1 MVIVIGATGFIG
13 MYTVD
18 RFLEEGYE
26 VLATGRNA
34 IMKQELEAKG
44 VTCVSLDISKKE
56 DFDKL
61 PTEGVE
67 GVILLAGLLPA
78 NAPVDISADENAADY
93 IRINV
98 EGTINVLE
106 YCRKNGIKKVIS
118 TSSYADVRNAW
129 KKGVALKETEPRDFM
144 YTGDHAV
151 YVISKNA
158 ANDVMEYY
166 NEQHGMQCAS
176 FRLPPVYGVGLILR
190 FM

>member
-98 EGTINVLE
+98 EGTVNVLE
-106 YCRKNGIKKVIS
+106 YCRKNGMEK
-118 TSSYADVRNAW
+118 RRC
-129 KKGVALKETEPRDFM
+129 LKRDRAERF
-144 YTGDHAV
+144 HV
-151 YVISKNA
+151 YRRPCSICDFQKCS
-158 ANDVMEYY
+158 
-166 NEQHGMQCAS
+166 Q
-176 FRLPPVYGVGLILR
+176 
-190 FM
+190 

>member
-67 GVILLAGLLPA
+67 GVILLAGIGCIFG
-78 NAPVDISADENAADY
+78 NHIYRMVSCIHKIS
-93 IRINV
+93 
-98 EGTINVLE
+98 
-106 YCRKNGIKKVIS
+106 
-118 TSSYADVRNAW
+118 
-129 KKGVALKETEPRDFM
+129 
-144 YTGDHAV
+144 
-151 YVISKNA
+151 
-158 ANDVMEYY
+158 
-166 NEQHGMQCAS
+166 
-176 FRLPPVYGVGLILR
+176 RLCL
-190 FM
+190 F

>member
-1 MVIVIGATGFIG
+1 MVIIIGATGFIG

-67 GVILLAGLLPA
+67 GVIYWQACFRQMHRW
-78 NAPVDISADENAADY
+78 ISAQMRMQL
-93 IRINV
+93 I
-98 EGTINVLE
+98 
-106 YCRKNGIKKVIS
+106 IS
-118 TSSYADVRNAW
+118 E
-129 KKGVALKETEPRDFM
+129 LM
-144 YTGDHAV
+144 
-151 YVISKNA
+151 
-158 ANDVMEYY
+158 
-166 NEQHGMQCAS
+166 
-176 FRLPPVYGVGLILR
+176 
-190 FM
+190 

>member
-1 MVIVIGATGFIG
+1 MKIQERGTEQMVIVIGATGFIG

-67 GVILLAGLLPA
+67 GVILLAGLA
-78 NAPVDISADENAADY
+78 SGKCTGGY
-93 IRINV
+93 Q
-98 EGTINVLE
+98 
-106 YCRKNGIKKVIS
+106 CR
-118 TSSYADVRNAW
+118 
-129 KKGVALKETEPRDFM
+129 
-144 YTGDHAV
+144 
-151 YVISKNA
+151 
-158 ANDVMEYY
+158 
-166 NEQHGMQCAS
+166 
-176 FRLPPVYGVGLILR
+176 
-190 FM
+190 

>member
-106 YCRKNGIKKVIS
+106 ESDFHQQLCRCKKCMEKRCCLKRDRAERFHVYRRPCGIC
-118 TSSYADVRNAW
+118 
-129 KKGVALKETEPRDFM
+129 DFQKC
-144 YTGDHAV
+144 
-151 YVISKNA
+151 S
-158 ANDVMEYY
+158 
-166 NEQHGMQCAS
+166 Q
-176 FRLPPVYGVGLILR
+176 
-190 FM
+190 

>member
-1 MVIVIGATGFIG
+1 
-13 MYTVD
+13 MYHWIF
-18 RFLEEGYE
+18 R
-26 VLATGRNA
+26 
-34 IMKQELEAKG
+34 
-44 VTCVSLDISKKE
+44 KKE

-106 YCRKNGIKKVIS
+106 YCRKNGIKKVIA

-129 KKGVALKETEPRDFM
+129 KKRRCLKRDRAERF
-144 YTGDHAV
+144 HV
-151 YVISKNA
+151 YWRPCGICDFQKCR
-158 ANDVMEYY
+158 
-166 NEQHGMQCAS
+166 Q
-176 FRLPPVYGVGLILR
+176 
-190 FM
+190 

>member
-18 RFLEEGYE
+18 RFLGEGYE

-67 GVILLAGLLPA
+67 VSFYWQVCFRQMHRWISVQMRMPQT
-78 NAPVDISADENAADY
+78 ISA
-93 IRINV
+93 
-98 EGTINVLE
+98 L
-106 YCRKNGIKKVIS
+106 
-118 TSSYADVRNAW
+118 
-129 KKGVALKETEPRDFM
+129 M
-144 YTGDHAV
+144 
-151 YVISKNA
+151 
-158 ANDVMEYY
+158 
-166 NEQHGMQCAS
+166 
-176 FRLPPVYGVGLILR
+176 
-190 FM
+190 